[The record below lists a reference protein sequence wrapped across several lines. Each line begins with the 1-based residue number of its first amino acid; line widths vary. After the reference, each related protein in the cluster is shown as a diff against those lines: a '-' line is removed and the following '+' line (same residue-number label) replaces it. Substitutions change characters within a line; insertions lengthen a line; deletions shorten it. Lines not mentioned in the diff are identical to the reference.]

1 MDHET
6 IPDSSSDDP
15 ISKETEAMLARLRRS
30 LRAAGWTQARLAE
43 RLDVGTATVKRWLHG
58 RGLSLRT
65 MERICALADLSIA
78 DLIESSR
85 DPDPES
91 DHLTL
96 AQEEALGTDPT
107 LSTIFFMILNG
118 WPPSEAVT
126 SFAVPP
132 EEVEMHVTRLER
144 LALIDRLP
152 SGRLRARLNPR
163 HVWQRPPLRR
173 HFDRQLKQ
181 HFFALDYGAPETMFS
196 AETIKLSPTGL
207 ARLRERIETLR
218 QDFRAIE
225 EQDRRTAVLPGEWYA
240 VLSVA
245 RPMKQ
250 IAEINRAARA
260 RQRKVDG

>member
-1 MDHET
+1 M
-6 IPDSSSDDP
+6 
-15 ISKETEAMLARLRRS
+15 LRRS

-43 RLDVGTATVKRWLHG
+43 TLGVGTATVKRWLHG
-58 RGLSLRT
+58 RGLTLRT
-65 MERICALADLSIA
+65 LERLCTIADLSLS
-78 DLIESSR
+78 DLIDAGR

-96 AQEEALGTDPT
+96 AQEEALGSDPT

-118 WPPSEAVT
+118 WPPAEATT

-132 EEVEMHVTRLER
+132 EEVEAHVRRLER
-144 LALIDRLP
+144 LALIDRL
-152 SGRLRARLNPR
+152 SGGRWRARLNPK
-163 HVWQRPPLRR
+163 HVWQREPLRR

-181 HFFALDYGAPETMFS
+181 HFFALDYGHPDTMFS

-225 EQDRRTAVLPGEWYA
+225 REDRRTAALPGEWYA

-245 RPMKQ
+245 RPMKA

-260 RQRKVDG
+260 RARKP